1 MKLSEK
7 FAVTVSSPVGAVP
20 PAVSLPTGR
29 VSSSTKVSVG
39 PVTVPAVGPLSWIVN
54 TPVPRFSGVVT
65 LSPSASVMVC
75 TTCNRLAA
83 DSVSVAASSGLV
95 GSECQILL
103 SWVKVTMPV
112 EGSIV
117 IVK

>member
-1 MKLSEK
+1 MEK
-7 FAVTVSSPVGAVP
+7 SAVTVSSPVGAVP

-54 TPVPRFSGVVT
+54 TPVPTLIGVVT

-75 TTCNRLAA
+75 TTCSRFAA
-83 DSVSVAASSGLV
+83 DRVSVAASSGLV

-103 SWVKVTMPV
+103 TWVNVTIPV
-112 EGSIV
+112 VSLIV